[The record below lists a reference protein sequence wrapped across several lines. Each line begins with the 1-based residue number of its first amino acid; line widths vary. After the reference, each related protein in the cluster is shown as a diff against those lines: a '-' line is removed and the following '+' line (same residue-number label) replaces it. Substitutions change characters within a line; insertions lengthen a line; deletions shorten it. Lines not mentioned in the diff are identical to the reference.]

1 MDFNSEGAEPRCRAR
16 DVDAEWWMDQDHE
29 RTELPE
35 GHTAET
41 WAELTKLERARLRR
55 RQVDY
60 GLAIQREDQMRAK
73 FFCLE
78 CPLMMA
84 CREAGW
90 QEGTHVWGG
99 LDGGE
104 RFRILKSG
112 SLSTIIQPLKSPYV
126 GAAVEHDAVWMFK
139 EGASIEEVADELGLK
154 HGRVRDIL
162 RTALTVERV
171 RREDEEG
178 WRSQSELPQL
188 PDEGMGRES
197 YRIGRAVWS
206 LSERESA

>member
-16 DVDAEWWMDQDHE
+16 DVDTEWWMDQDHE
-29 RTELPE
+29 RVELPE

-41 WAELTKLERARLRR
+41 WELLTKLERARLRR

-90 QEGTHVWGG
+90 QEGNHVWGG

-112 SLSTIIQPLKSPYV
+112 SVSTVIQGLKCGPK
-126 GAAVEHDAVWMFK
+126 GGRMDHDAVWMFK
-139 EGASIEEVADELGLK
+139 EGASILEVADELGLTY
-154 HGRVRDIL
+154 GRVRDIL
-162 RTALTVERV
+162 REALVIERV

-178 WRSQSELPQL
+178 WPSQNELPVF
-188 PDEGMGRES
+188 PDEEMGRES